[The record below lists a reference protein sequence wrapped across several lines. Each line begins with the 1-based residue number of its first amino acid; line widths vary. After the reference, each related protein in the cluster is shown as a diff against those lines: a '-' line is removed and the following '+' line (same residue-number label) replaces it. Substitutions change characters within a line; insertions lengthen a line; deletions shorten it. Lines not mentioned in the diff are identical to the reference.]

1 MKCPACVREIDDAA
15 VRCPFCTT
23 DIITVTGV
31 GKGTASAAMMGVVAG
46 AGAGIIFSF
55 FLGHWLLNA
64 IVLGSLLGWIGYSK
78 GLTQKRAINK
88 DAIIIGNA
96 INRLN
101 SSANP
106 QVPSTTALGH
116 SNNPSLQIFN
126 GEREL
131 TNDAYKIY
139 LTKTY
144 NFEKNEILGKIACEG
159 RLFDNVEHAL
169 LHAQKLD
176 KENQKSIVEPPVV
189 EEAPLVVEPVIAP
202 KRVMSE
208 AEKKLAMEELS
219 ISHNGSRYIFDGQ
232 PFFDLDDA
240 IAFAKK
246 ERAKRAG

>member
-1 MKCPACVREIDDAA
+1 MKCPACAREIDDSST
-15 VRCPFCTT
+15 RCPFCTS

-101 SSANP
+101 SSVNS
-106 QVPSTTALGH
+106 QVPSTTEARN
-116 SNNPSLQIFN
+116 SNDLSPQIFV
-126 GEREL
+126 GERTL
-131 TNDAYKIY
+131 NNDAYKIH
-139 LTKTY
+139 LTKKY
-144 NFEKNEILGKIACEG
+144 NFEKNEILGKIQCED
-159 RLFDNVEHAL
+159 RLFDSVEQALMHAHEL
-169 LHAQKLD
+169 EQHQQNSFQADAENEQRRLELAKDLGIEEKAFGHGYKVLGQKF
-176 KENQKSIVEPPVV
+176 
-189 EEAPLVVEPVIAP
+189 
-202 KRVMSE
+202 
-208 AEKKLAMEELS
+208 
-219 ISHNGSRYIFDGQ
+219 Y
-232 PFFDLDDA
+232 DLDDA